1 MIYLTS
7 DTHFGHVNILTYE
20 PKRKEQ
26 LGETIELHDAN
37 LLNRINSRV
46 RPEDTLFIL
55 GDFSLES
62 GGAVARYRAQL
73 KCKTVILVMGNH
85 DKSTITHYYKSGF
98 SVVCYELILKIAN
111 EYVRL
116 RHHPYRKPW
125 YKVIF
130 PWQYKEKDRKKRPA
144 DRDGFLLHGHIH
156 SGGHKDGAWK
166 VTRKMINV
174 GVDVWNY
181 YPVSIREIESLIAKE
196 KQKKIK
202 ELPKYLKWLK
212 YL

>member
-1 MIYLTS
+1 
-7 DTHFGHVNILTYE
+7 
-20 PKRKEQ
+20 
-26 LGETIELHDAN
+26 
-37 LLNRINSRV
+37 
-46 RPEDTLFIL
+46 
-55 GDFSLES
+55 
-62 GGAVARYRAQL
+62 
-73 KCKTVILVMGNH
+73 
-85 DKSTITHYYKSGF
+85 
-98 SVVCYELILKIAN
+98 
-111 EYVRL
+111 VRL